1 MKCALNKF
9 FANNFGENF
18 FHSFSP
24 PPRDE
29 RWTMLALILSKRE
42 RERERE
48 SDVKGIPKPLI
59 ISH

>member
-9 FANNFGENF
+9 FAYNFGENF

-42 RERERE
+42 RE

>member
-42 RERERE
+42 RERE

>member
-29 RWTMLALILSKRE
+29 RWTMRALILSKRE
-42 RERERE
+42 RERE
-48 SDVKGIPKPLI
+48 SDVTGIPKPLI